1 VSRYAKITDNLDWG
15 ILTTTFLIISF
26 GALCLFSSTSG
37 TGSSIFIK
45 QLLWICIGTFFLII
59 AFAVD
64 YRTLMYSA
72 WPLYGLTIIALLLVF
87 VLGREISGARRWIIF
102 GPLRMQP
109 SELAKILVII
119 WMAYWG
125 EKRKHVLIYGFR
137 DLVLPAAVIF
147 VPVVLILAEPDLGTA
162 GIVSFIAVAMLLIL
176 GIRRSTILSL
186 GAMCAAG
193 MPLLWFFLLKDYQR
207 KRILTFLDPERDPLG
222 SGYHAIQSKI
232 AVGSGGLIGKGVFH
246 GTQTQLKF
254 LPEHHTDF
262 IFSVVAEEWG
272 FIGSAFMLFLYL
284 LLITRIISVGIKA
297 KDRFGAMLCFG
308 IAAYFTL
315 HVFINMA
322 MASGIF
328 PVVGVPLPFISY
340 GGSFMVINL
349 ICIGIVLNVAWRRFI
364 F

>member
-1 VSRYAKITDNLDWG
+1 MSRYAKISDNLDWG
-15 ILTTTFLIISF
+15 IISTTLFLMCF
-26 GALCLFSSTSG
+26 GLLCVYSSTCG
-37 TGSSIFIK
+37 TGSTIFIK
-45 QLLWICIGTFFLII
+45 QLIWISIGAFFLILAI
-59 AFAVD
+59 AVD

-72 WPLYGLTIIALLLVF
+72 WPLYAIVIVALLAVF
-87 VLGREISGARRWIIF
+87 VLGRNISGARRWITL
-102 GPLRMQP
+102 GPFQMQP
-109 SELAKILVII
+109 SELAKIFVII

-125 EKRKHVLIYGFR
+125 EKRKHILSYGFK
-137 DLVLPAAVIF
+137 DLIFPAAVTL

-162 GIVSFIAVAMLLIL
+162 AIVAFITLIL
-176 GIRRSTILSL
+176 FLVLGIKRSTLITCTALSL
-186 GAMCAAG
+186 SGL
-193 MPLLWFFLLKDYQR
+193 PFLWFMLKGYQR

-232 AVGSGGLIGKGVFH
+232 AVGSGGLIGKGFLH

-272 FIGSAFMLFLYL
+272 FMGSVLLLVLYL
-284 LLITRIISVGIKA
+284 LLITKIITVGLKA
-297 KDRFGAMLCFG
+297 KDRFGALLCFG
-308 IAAYFTL
+308 IAAYFSL
-315 HVFINMA
+315 HIFINIA
-322 MASGIF
+322 MACGIF

-349 ICIGIVLNVAWRRFI
+349 ICIGIVLNVQWRRFI